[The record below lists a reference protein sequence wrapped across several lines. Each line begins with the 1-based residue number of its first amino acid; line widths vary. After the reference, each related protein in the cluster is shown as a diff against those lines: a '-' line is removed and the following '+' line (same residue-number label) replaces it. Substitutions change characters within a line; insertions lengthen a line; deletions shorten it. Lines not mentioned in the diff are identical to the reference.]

1 MVLYL
6 AMERLVV
13 VTVVVKLVVEK
24 DVRGVDGTKADAEF
38 KRVAAAMARMEM
50 VFMMMVLRFGF

>member
-1 MVLYL
+1 M

-13 VTVVVKLVVEK
+13 LVVVEK
-24 DVRGVDGTKADAEF
+24 DVVVRGVDGTKADAEF